1 MSITLTYM
9 IQDEVNF
16 YLRDA
21 TRVWSQKRRIKE
33 PDNYFKA
40 RNWIL
45 ILLFTQKSVFIKVNL
60 MISHKSPLML

>member
-33 PDNYFKA
+33 PDNHFKA

-45 ILLFTQKSVFIKVNL
+45 ILLFNRYVYLDCILLYCYVITNKT
-60 MISHKSPLML
+60 